1 MVLLEALGM
10 QNVLAKDI
18 VLRLYHRPELTTAEA
33 RVVLKVP
40 LAENRLVAAALL
52 TQSLKDGDRL
62 HRLFGTVKVEWAADG
77 VERSAR
83 ARPRRID
90 FK

>member
-1 MVLLEALGM
+1 MVLLTALGM
-10 QNVLAKDI
+10 QNVPAKDI
-18 VLRLYHRPELTTAEA
+18 VLRLHEGPELAA
-33 RVVLKVP
+33 VLRLVLDVP
-40 LAENRLVAAALL
+40 LAENRVVAAAALAQAL
-52 TQSLKDGDRL
+52 EDGDRF
-62 HRLFGTVKVEWAADG
+62 HRWFDTVKVKRTADG